1 MIIKWRGGEGEREQD
16 PYESLFDPSNPPRP
30 IEIAPANSSA
40 SPPETTTFAFP
51 YSVRPAATANGTT
64 MPSETP
70 MTASLMLLGLGLKL
84 RRRWKSGNCCVGRGV
99 GFCED
104 EVVVMLG
111 SFFVSVWDSSSM
123 VVEGSIVVF
132 ELVVLVLWMVEAVAQ
147 CPCQRGL
154 KIA

>member
-1 MIIKWRGGEGEREQD
+1 
-16 PYESLFDPSNPPRP
+16 
-30 IEIAPANSSA
+30 
-40 SPPETTTFAFP
+40 
-51 YSVRPAATANGTT
+51 
-64 MPSETP
+64 

-84 RRRWKSGNCCVGRGV
+84 RRRWKSGICCVGRGI

-104 EVVVMLG
+104 EVVVILG